1 MRKYE
6 YKAKDKGTGK
16 IVTGTVQAEN
26 ENSAGK
32 VLVDQ
37 GYVPIKIAIK
47 EEGGFFSRLTN
58 RVSGKQRIIFTRQF
72 ATLIGAGIPLAN
84 SLRMVAEQTEDKPT
98 RDMVEDLLAQV
109 ESGKTLYQAFS
120 RYPEVFNK
128 VYLALIA
135 AGEASGTLDVSLRRL
150 ADQQEKD
157 ANMMS
162 KIRGAMTYPAIVL
175 LVIIVVII
183 FMMVAVVPQV
193 ENLYRD
199 LGEEL
204 PGLTQLL
211 VNLSNFVINFW
222 WFILLIVAF
231 FVWFFIQFKRTE
243 TGKRVMSK
251 VKLNVPIFKGLF
263 QRLYN
268 ARFARTAQMLLS
280 AGVPMLDSIQISSEA
295 MNNVILEEEMQEVAQ
310 VVRSGKPL
318 SVALKGKPYILP
330 LLPQMAATG
339 EQSGKIDEMLGKA
352 AKVYED
358 ELDERIAA
366 ISTMIEPILM
376 VVLAVVAGGI
386 VGAILFP
393 IYALVNTS
401 AQGGVG

>member
-109 ESGKTLYQAFS
+109 ESGKTLYQAFW

-211 VNLSNFVINFW
+211 VSLSNFVMNFW
-222 WFILLIVAF
+222 WFIFLIVAF
-231 FVWFFIQFKRTE
+231 FVWFFIQFNRTS

-251 VKLNVPIFKGLF
+251 VKLNVPLFKGLF

-268 ARFARTAQMLLS
+268 ARFARTVQMLLS

-393 IYALVNTS
+393 IYSLVS
-401 AQGGVG
+401 KIGA

>member
-211 VNLSNFVINFW
+211 VSLSNFVMNFW
-222 WFILLIVAF
+222 WFIFLIVAF
-231 FVWFFIQFKRTE
+231 FVWFFIQFNRTS

-251 VKLNVPIFKGLF
+251 VKLNVPLFKGLF

-318 SVALKGKPYILP
+318 SLALKGKPYILP

-393 IYALVNTS
+393 IYALVS
-401 AQGGVG
+401 KIGA

>member
-58 RVSGKQRIIFTRQF
+58 RVSGKQRIIFMRQF

-393 IYALVNTS
+393 IYALVS
-401 AQGGVG
+401 KIGA

>member
-109 ESGKTLYQAFS
+109 ESGKTLYQAFL

-211 VNLSNFVINFW
+211 VSLSNFVMNFW
-222 WFILLIVAF
+222 WFIFLIVAF
-231 FVWFFIQFKRTE
+231 FVWFFIQFNRTS

-251 VKLNVPIFKGLF
+251 VKLNVPLFKGLF

-376 VVLAVVAGGI
+376 VVLAVVASGI

-393 IYALVNTS
+393 IYSLVS
-401 AQGGVG
+401 KIGA

>member
-109 ESGKTLYQAFS
+109 ESGKTLYQAFL

-211 VNLSNFVINFW
+211 VSLSNFVMNFW
-222 WFILLIVAF
+222 WFIFLIVAF
-231 FVWFFIQFKRTE
+231 FVWFFIQFNRTS

-251 VKLNVPIFKGLF
+251 VKLNVPLFKGLF

-393 IYALVNTS
+393 IYSLVS
-401 AQGGVG
+401 KIGA

>member
-37 GYVPIKIAIK
+37 GYVPIRIAIK

-393 IYALVNTS
+393 IYALVS
-401 AQGGVG
+401 KIGA